1 MEINSNDIKALRSNE
16 SLFFK
21 REPNPDLLG
30 VQDLTLAKERAN
42 ITIYERLL
50 YDSRVWSCINRLVL
64 YLQNFEWKVVSRS
77 ARGVVRETRF
87 FEDTFYRYDII
98 SRHAYSAA
106 MIKFFGFGVAEMLL
120 DFSGDVIGL
129 KELRFLPHRWF
140 GFNENNDLVFYKKGT
155 ITPQVVKH
163 HDLSEMKDI
172 NELRVLVF
180 AHNATHDN
188 PFGEGD
194 ASRLYY
200 EVMYRNTARQL
211 RGYLAERYGT
221 PTPVISYPDG
231 MAESHVREVVN
242 VLRTYMGDGV
252 VAVPKSYDVKSF
264 ANKVDDELF
273 QKQIEDADRL
283 IQDIILLQSAGQ
295 DLRSV
300 GARSAIET
308 FERMTY
314 KGVFAIKKIIE
325 SIYNEVIRVLSI
337 LNGITREYWVELYD
351 AHEFDMKSELE
362 NDERLMRVS
371 GLRFKDS
378 YYVEKYQ
385 INSAYLEKDE
395 KDDAAVASASVS
407 EADVNDG
414 ANANANASA
423 SASN

>member
-1 MEINSNDIKALRSNE
+1 MEIDDKSLKALQNSE

-21 REPNPDLLG
+21 KQPNPDSLI

-42 ITIYERLL
+42 IAIYERLL

-64 YLQNFEWKVVSRS
+64 YLQTFDWKVVSRNR
-77 ARGVVRETRF
+77 RGSVRETKF
-87 FEDTFYRYDII
+87 FEEMFYRYDII
-98 SRHAYSAA
+98 SMHAYSAA
-106 MIKFFGFGVAEMLL
+106 MIKFFGFGVAEMML
-120 DFSGDVIGL
+120 DFREDAIVL
-129 KELRFLPHRWF
+129 KELRFLPQRWF
-140 GFNENNDLVFYKKGT
+140 GFNENRDLLFYKKGT

-163 HDLSEMKDI
+163 YDVAEMQDI
-172 NELRVLVF
+172 NELRVLLF
-180 AHNATHDN
+180 SNNATYDN

-200 EVMYRNTARQL
+200 EVMYRNAARQL

-231 MAESHVREVVN
+231 MAESHVREVVD
-242 VLRTYMGDGV
+242 VMRTYMGDGV

-300 GARSAIET
+300 GSRSAIET

-314 KGVFAIKKIIE
+314 KGVFAIKRIVE
-325 SIYNEVIRVLSI
+325 NIYNEVIRVLSI
-337 LNGITREYWVELYD
+337 LNGIEREYWVELYD
-351 AHEFDMKSELE
+351 AHEFDAKSELD
-362 NDERLMRVS
+362 NDERLMNVS
-371 GLRFKDS
+371 GLKFKEE
-378 YYVEKYQ
+378 YFVEKYQ
-385 INSAYLEKDE
+385 INPAYLERS
-395 KDDAAVASASVS
+395 SASESAGATS
-407 EADVNDG
+407 EG
-414 ANANANASA
+414 AAGAAGAVQNESE
-423 SASN
+423 SSGL